1 MRHGEFV
8 FRHKPLRGERVR
20 KRTIEKGREEGW

>member
-20 KRTIEKGREEGW
+20 NRTIEKGREEGW